1 MHVRQCP
8 KIIAICPFSLQCQGN
23 ATNLGS
29 LGNDS
34 GRHIYVSGKSLSHR
48 IVFSWDN
55 AGLLQRR
62 SALQCV
68 VEATTM
74 VIAITRAR
82 VAIVVFCNNIGSM
95 QSSTSAMEYFGCNSI
110 YCNDI

>member
-1 MHVRQCP
+1 MG
-8 KIIAICPFSLQCQGN
+8 PFGKN
-23 ATNLGS
+23 
-29 LGNDS
+29 S
-34 GRHIYVSGKSLSHR
+34 GRFIYVSGNSLSHQ
-48 IVFSWDN
+48 IVFGWDN

-74 VIAITRAR
+74 VVAITRAR